1 MAFAITSEGAE
12 GRKPREITA
21 SEAEKRNFIE
31 FEGRTGQELRERGD
45 FRTIAIL
52 AQRNHSTSNGSS
64 AASVGSGVGSVPVIM
79 EGPEVTFLFQ
89 FGSVRDAVCV
99 PANSLTLKT
108 LKDLACDFI
117 NTKVRPGVNQSESF
131 RLTSVQDSRTWTI
144 FEREIA
150 HKLYISKWFLLLQGT
165 MYPLVL
171 ERYQRTSKLLK
182 QQRSQRRSTS
192 EAI

>member
-1 MAFAITSEGAE
+1 RWQEQAALNLRSSLAFAITSEGAE

-117 NTKVRPGVNQSESF
+117 NTKIPDSGLTYLSE
-131 RLTSVQDSRTWTI
+131 RI
-144 FEREIA
+144 
-150 HKLYISKWFLLLQGT
+150 LLFVHDYST
-165 MYPLVL
+165 PNVL
-171 ERYQRTSKLLK
+171 H
-182 QQRSQRRSTS
+182 
-192 EAI
+192 II